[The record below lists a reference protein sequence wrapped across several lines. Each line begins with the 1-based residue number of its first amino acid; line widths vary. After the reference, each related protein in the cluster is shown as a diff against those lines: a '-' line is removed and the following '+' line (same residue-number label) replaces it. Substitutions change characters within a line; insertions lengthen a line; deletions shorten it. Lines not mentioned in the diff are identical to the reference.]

1 MKNHLAA
8 ALAILVAA
16 FSATLAAAPVNVNT
30 ASAEEIAQALN
41 GIGESKARAIVAQRE
56 ANGPF
61 ESATDL
67 TLVKGIGPKIIE
79 KNKDD
84 IRL

>member
-1 MKNHLAA
+1 MKTYLATTL
-8 ALAILVAA
+8 ALAISAI
-16 FSATLAAAPVNVNT
+16 SATLMAEPVNVNT
-30 ASAEEIAQALN
+30 ASTEEIAAALN
-41 GIGESKARAIVAQRE
+41 GIGESKARAIVEQRE

-61 ESATDL
+61 KSAEDL
-67 TLVKGIGPKIIE
+67 TVIKGIGPKTIE